1 MLVWES
7 TRWIRED
14 FSRYDAYREI
24 RMVPFHRLIYI
35 SLFENL
41 MVDKIQKSRRSK
53 VKNAHATVDF

>member
-7 TRWIRED
+7 IRWIRED

-24 RMVPFHRLIYI
+24 RMAPFHCLIYI

-41 MVDKIQKSRRSK
+41 MVHKIQKSR
-53 VKNAHATVDF
+53 KNK